1 MAVLYYIPGMMRMER
16 KLSLLHVMAQVL
28 EEMYPGIKLTLGPS
42 ISNGFYYDVDFEDQ
56 RSLMLIL
63 KNRRSCSDFERKT

>member
-1 MAVLYYIPGMMRMER
+1 
-16 KLSLLHVMAQVL
+16 MAQVL

-56 RSLMLIL
+56 RSQMLIL
-63 KNRRSCSDFERKT
+63 K